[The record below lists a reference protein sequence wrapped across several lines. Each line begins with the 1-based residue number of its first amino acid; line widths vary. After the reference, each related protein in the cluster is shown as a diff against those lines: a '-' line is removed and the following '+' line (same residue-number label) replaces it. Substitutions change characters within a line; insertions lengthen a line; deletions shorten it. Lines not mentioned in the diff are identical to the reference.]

1 MMPPLTSIDSLFNK
15 AKTTLFSF
23 FQKKSN
29 QIEYQD
35 FVYNLGNDF
44 KTTDPR
50 EATEEFLKRE
60 FPQILESQNQP
71 HDVIFIPDTFLYGPI
86 ARKVFF
92 NSTYFQARVL

>member
-1 MMPPLTSIDSLFNK
+1 M
-15 AKTTLFSF
+15 FSF

-44 KTTDPR
+44 KTTDPQ
-50 EATEEFLKRE
+50 EAIEEFLKRE

-86 ARKVFF
+86 AKKVFF
-92 NSTYFQARVL
+92 NSTYFQASAL